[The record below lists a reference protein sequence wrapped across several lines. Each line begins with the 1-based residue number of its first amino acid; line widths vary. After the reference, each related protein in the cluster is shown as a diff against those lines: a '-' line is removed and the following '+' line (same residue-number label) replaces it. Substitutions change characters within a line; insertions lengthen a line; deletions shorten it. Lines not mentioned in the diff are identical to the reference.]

1 MKLPQS
7 ISIISRIERQRGFTL
22 LEIMVSLIL
31 GALIMGGV
39 MGSISVSLQYSQRV
53 REKIQVQSIIEA
65 AAQELLANPHVLKQ
79 GALILNGFPGAP
91 SVVVQAYPIEVSE
104 NTLVEN
110 PRGELYRVMLIYGV
124 QRMEFSIIVPPVTD
138 EG

>member
-1 MKLPQS
+1 MKLSHLILTIFRKEQ
-7 ISIISRIERQRGFTL
+7 QRGFTL

-53 REKIQVQSIIEA
+53 REKIQEHSILEA
-65 AAQELLANPHVLKQ
+65 AAQELLANPQALKQ
-79 GALILNGFPGAP
+79 GALILDGFPGAP
-91 SVVVQAYPIEVSE
+91 SVVIHAYPVEVSE
-104 NTLVEN
+104 NALVKN
-110 PRGELYRVMLIYGV
+110 PRGELYRVMLTHGV
-124 QRMEFSIIVPPVTD
+124 QKLEFSIIVPPVTD